1 MNRYTAHD
9 ISKKKIKHSIKSDGQ
24 TVISFILS
32 ITNHL
37 KLSDNIF
44 YYVITLT
51 LCIFSHVLLY
61 FHKQSK
67 LLNEVDNHRTPLD

>member
-1 MNRYTAHD
+1 MKRYLERLMLPSFVKRLMNRYTAHD
-9 ISKKKIKHSIKSDGQ
+9 ISKKD
-24 TVISFILS
+24 
-32 ITNHL
+32 HL